1 MAAPLRHQG
10 ARKEL
15 TAAKKLFTEFMTSID
30 AGAAATAAP
39 YLSLSGVTKSFG
51 KTTVVD
57 RVSFCADK
65 GEFICILGPSGCG
78 KTTLLRLVAGFERTE
93 SGTIV
98 QAGQDI
104 TRLRAEERDF
114 GIVFQS
120 YALFPNR
127 SVVGNIAFGLEA
139 TAVAKATRSRRVQE
153 LLELVGLEEHGGKYP
168 SQLSGGQQQRVALA
182 RALALSPGLLLLDEP
197 LSALDVNVRTRL
209 RQELLSLQRRIG
221 VTTVMVTHDQHEA
234 LAIADRILVM
244 NQGKIEQ
251 VGRPQEVFENPANL
265 FVARFL
271 GEMNAIAID
280 PQANVE
286 AQAGP
291 YSMPALAGSVKGKNR
306 PHLCIRPAAV
316 VVGPEATAHEKSEK
330 GRVLRVQYSGD
341 RVRLTF
347 QMIKYPQIEVD
358 AELPRI
364 GLGSLPK
371 AGDEMDLALPSQH
384 TLLLD
389 DQT

>member
-1 MAAPLRHQG
+1 MMP
-10 ARKEL
+10 
-15 TAAKKLFTEFMTSID
+15 ID
-30 AGAAATAAP
+30 AGVAATATP

-209 RQELLSLQRRIG
+209 RQELLLLQRRIG

-286 AQAGP
+286 AQASP

>member
-1 MAAPLRHQG
+1 
-10 ARKEL
+10 
-15 TAAKKLFTEFMTSID
+15 MTSID

-57 RVSFCADK
+57 GVSFSTEK

-98 QAGQDI
+98 QAGLDI
-104 TRLRAEERDF
+104 TRLRPEERDF

-127 SVVGNIAFGLEA
+127 SVSGNIAFGLEA
-139 TAVAKATRSRRVQE
+139 TAVDKATRSRRVQE

-251 VGRPQEVFENPANL
+251 VGRPHEVFENPANL

-280 PQANVE
+280 PKADVDVQS
-286 AQAGP
+286 GP
-291 YSMPALAGSVKGKNR
+291 YSMPPHAGSLRGKSR

-316 VVGPEATAHEKSEK
+316 IVGPEAAAHKKPQK

-347 QMIKYPQIEVD
+347 QILKYPQIEVD

-371 AGDEMDLALPSQH
+371 AGDEMDLALPGQH